1 MKMNLILLA
10 PPLCVFVCVFLLCL
24 VNVLKCK
31 LALLNNVCKAEEK
44 LQLRWQTLDMP
55 LLTNLHTDSLSV
67 RLSVWSPRRLLQPH
81 FSIPRQQSAS
91 FSSSLLTHVK
101 TRLLNSSIAF
111 RMRLIILFN
120 SGAALKMHQFRW
132 SPHTCRPE
140 ACYSSFPVLELLP
153 ASEWVRD
160 LRVLVVNRSN

>member
-81 FSIPRQQSAS
+81 FSILRQQSAS
-91 FSSSLLTHVK
+91 FSSPLLTHICWTPALHSGCDWSFYSILVQPW
-101 TRLLNSSIAF
+101 RCISSDGLHTHADLRRVI
-111 RMRLIILFN
+111 
-120 SGAALKMHQFRW
+120 
-132 SPHTCRPE
+132 PHSQCW
-140 ACYSSFPVLELLP
+140 SSFLP
-153 ASEWVRD
+153 LNESEI
-160 LRVLVVNRSN
+160 